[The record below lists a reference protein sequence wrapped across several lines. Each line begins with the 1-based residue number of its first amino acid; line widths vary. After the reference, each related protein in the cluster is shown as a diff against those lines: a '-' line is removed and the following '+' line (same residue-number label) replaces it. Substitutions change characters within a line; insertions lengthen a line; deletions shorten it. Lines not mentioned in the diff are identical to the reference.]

1 MIVGEAEANPGSGQ
15 LETGAALTDFGRL
28 GQEARVVEFMCFTGQ
43 KLLFFS
49 RRTSARLLTPLAGSI
64 FLLMSCAQVL
74 ADSLAGSEWRP
85 TRIGSVLVPANTA
98 IYVQFK
104 GEGRLAGFAGCNHF
118 FGRYKIVEQSVTLFI
133 VDATGMTCPDTIAN
147 MEAAFVEALRSA
159 ARFEK
164 QRAVLALINRDGTQV
179 AAFAQT
185 DWD

>member
-1 MIVGEAEANPGSGQ
+1 MFKRHCRSSVKC
-15 LETGAALTDFGRL
+15 
-28 GQEARVVEFMCFTGQ
+28 RVT
-43 KLLFFS
+43 L
-49 RRTSARLLTPLAGSI
+49 LAGSI
-64 FLLMSCAQVL
+64 FLLMNCAEVL
-74 ADSLAGSEWRP
+74 ANSLAGSEWRP
-85 TRIGSVLVPANTA
+85 TRIGSILFPAKTA

-118 FGRYKIVEQSVTLFI
+118 SGGYKIVEQAVTLFI

-159 ARFEK
+159 VRFEK
-164 QRAVLALINRDGTQV
+164 KRAVLALFNRDGTQV